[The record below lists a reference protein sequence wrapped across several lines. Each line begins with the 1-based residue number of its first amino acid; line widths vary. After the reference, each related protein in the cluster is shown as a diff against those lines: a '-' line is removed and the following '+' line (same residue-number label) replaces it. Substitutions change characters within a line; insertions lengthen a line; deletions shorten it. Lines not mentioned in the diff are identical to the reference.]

1 MEDNRQIPKE
11 MVRITC
17 QALAEKKAEDITV
30 IDINDVSTIAD
41 YFVITN
47 GENSPQVQAL
57 VDNVQEKM
65 YKAGYKCKSVEG
77 FAAANWVLLDFGDI
91 VVHIFSRD
99 DRRFY
104 GLERIWR
111 DGKVVTDPELLGIE
125 PKEEQ

>member
-1 MEDNRQIPKE
+1 MEDTRKIPKE
-11 MVRITC
+11 MVKVAYD
-17 QALAEKKAEDITV
+17 ALTEKKAEDITV

-47 GENSPQVQAL
+47 GENSHQVQAL

-65 YKAGYKCKSVEG
+65 YKAGFKCRSVEG
-77 FAAANWVLLDFGDI
+77 FSAANWVLLDFGDI

-111 DGKVVTDPELLGIE
+111 DGKVVEDVESLTADN
-125 PKEEQ
+125 